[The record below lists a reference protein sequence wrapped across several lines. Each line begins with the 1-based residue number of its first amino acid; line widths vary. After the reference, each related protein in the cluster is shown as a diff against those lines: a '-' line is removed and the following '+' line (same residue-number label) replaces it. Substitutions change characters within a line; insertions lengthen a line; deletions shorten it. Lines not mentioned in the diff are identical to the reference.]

1 MPDIATSLK
10 LKWIDA
16 ELKQC
21 CEKYEKAYGQ
31 KLQTLNEADKITL
44 NANLVQLER
53 EIARLEEERKQL
65 ESADSSPKER
75 HNAVSQHLH
84 KIDYTQARKTF
95 ASLLRRVDACGGAA
109 LFLVEESLC

>member
-1 MPDIATSLK
+1 MPDVVTSLK
-10 LKWIDA
+10 LKWIEN

-21 CEKYEKAYGQ
+21 CEKYEKVADQ
-31 KLQTLNEADKITL
+31 ILRTLNDADKIPL
-44 NANLVQLER
+44 KANLAQLEK
-53 EIARLEEERKQL
+53 EIAHLEEERNRLK
-65 ESADSSPKER
+65 SADSSPKER
-75 HNAVSQHLH
+75 QNAVSQHLH